1 MNIPFVDLK
10 SQYLKIKDE
19 IHQNLEPIFENT
31 AYIGGKAVTDFEN
44 NFAKKLGVKH
54 CVSCANGTD
63 AIYIA
68 LKALDVTNGD
78 EVIVP
83 ANTWISTSET
93 VTQTGARPI
102 FVDNDENYLIDVNKI
117 DEKITENTKAI
128 IAVHLYGQ
136 SADMK
141 RIMQIA
147 DRYGISVIEDTAQAH
162 FAKYN
167 GKMVGTF
174 GDISTFSFYPGKNL
188 GAYGDA
194 GAVCTNSKSLAD
206 KMRAFANH
214 GQTTKNVHKF
224 EGINSRLDAIQAVV
238 LNTKLQYIDQWNK
251 SRNQNAKL
259 YNKHLSGIKDI
270 VLPLEK
276 PNCEHIYHLYV
287 IRTKQREQL
296 QAFLQ
301 ENGIATG
308 IHYPKALPYTQAY
321 SKKKH
326 TPEDFPMAYKFQDEI
341 LSLPMYPEL
350 NEEQIVYIASKIKE
364 FYGKS

>member
-68 LKALDVTNGD
+68 LKALGVEMLDD
-78 EVIVP
+78 VIVP

-93 VTQTGARPI
+93 VTQCGARPI

-117 DEKITENTKAI
+117 EEKITENTKAI

-141 RIMQIA
+141 RIMEIA
-147 DRYGISVIEDTAQAH
+147 KKHRIKVIEDTAQAH

-167 GKMVGTF
+167 GQMVGTF
-174 GDISTFSFYPGKNL
+174 GDISTYSFYPGKNL

-194 GAVCTNSKSLAD
+194 GAIATNNQGLAD

-238 LNTKLQYIDQWNK
+238 LNTKLQYIDDWNK
-251 SRNQNAKL
+251 NRNQNAKL
-259 YNKHLSGIKDI
+259 YNKYLSGIEEI
-270 VLPLEK
+270 VLPKEK
-276 PNCEHIYHLYV
+276 ENCEHIFHLYV
-287 IRTKQREQL
+287 IRTKQREKL

-308 IHYPKALPYTQAY
+308 IHYPKALPFTEAY
-321 SKKKH
+321 SKRKFKQ
-326 TPEDFPMAYKFQDEI
+326 EDFPLAYQYQDEI

-364 FYGKS
+364 FYGRS

>member
-44 NFAKKLGVKH
+44 NFAKKLGVKY

-68 LKALDVTNGD
+68 LKALGVEMLDD
-78 EVIVP
+78 VIVP

-93 VTQTGARPI
+93 VSQCGARPI
-102 FVDNDENYLIDVNKI
+102 FVDNDENYLIDANKL
-117 DEKITENTKAI
+117 ERKITENTKAI

-141 RIMQIA
+141 PIMEIAKKHRIK
-147 DRYGISVIEDTAQAH
+147 VIEDTAQAH

-167 GKMVGTF
+167 GQMVGTF
-174 GDISTFSFYPGKNL
+174 GDISTYSFYPGKNL

-194 GAVCTNSKSLAD
+194 GAIATNNQGLAD

-238 LNTKLQYIDQWNK
+238 LNTKLQYIDDWNK
-251 SRNQNAKL
+251 NRNQNAKL
-259 YNKHLSGIKDI
+259 YNKYLSGIEEI
-270 VLPLEK
+270 VLPKEK
-276 PNCEHIYHLYV
+276 ENCEHIFHLYV
-287 IRTKQREQL
+287 IRTKQREKL

-301 ENGIATG
+301 ENGIATS
-308 IHYPKALPYTQAY
+308 IHYPKALPFTEAY
-321 SKKKH
+321 SKRKFKQ
-326 TPEDFPMAYKFQDEI
+326 EDFPLAYQYQDEI

-364 FYGKS
+364 FYGRS

>member
-10 SQYLKIKDE
+10 SQYLKIKNE

-68 LKALDVTNGD
+68 LKALGVEMLDD
-78 EVIVP
+78 VIVP

-93 VTQTGARPI
+93 VTQCGARPI
-102 FVDNDENYLIDVNKI
+102 FVDNDENYLIDVNKL
-117 DEKITENTKAI
+117 ERKITENTKAI

-141 RIMQIA
+141 RIMEIA
-147 DRYGISVIEDTAQAH
+147 KKRNIKVIEDTAQAH
-162 FAKYN
+162 FAKFN
-167 GKMVGTF
+167 GQMVGTF
-174 GDISTFSFYPGKNL
+174 GDISTYSFYPGKNL

-194 GAVCTNSKSLAD
+194 GAIATNNQELAD

-214 GQTTKNVHKF
+214 GQTAKNVHKF

-238 LNTKLQYIDQWNK
+238 LNTKLQYIDDWNK
-251 SRNQNAKL
+251 NRNQNAKL
-259 YNKHLSGIKDI
+259 YNKYLSGIEEI
-270 VLPLEK
+270 VLPKEK
-276 PNCEHIYHLYV
+276 ENCEHIFHLYV
-287 IRTKQREQL
+287 IRTKQREKL

-308 IHYPKALPYTQAY
+308 IHYPKALPFTEAY
-321 SKKKH
+321 SKRKFK
-326 TPEDFPMAYKFQDEI
+326 PEDFPLAYQYQDEI
-341 LSLPMYPEL
+341 LSLPMFPEL

-364 FYGKS
+364 FYGRS